1 MTHPLSSIKAFTA
14 MQVKKVVTDASST
27 TSISAP
33 IQSLNCSELAEF
45 DRKSGCNAMDY
56 IQCHELYALQ
66 LDYVQLDPWTIYNG
80 RMICNGLLHAS
91 ERKIRQG

>member
-14 MQVKKVVTDASST
+14 MQVKKVVTDGGGT

-56 IQCHELYALQ
+56 MQCHELYALQ
-66 LDYVQLDPWTIYNG
+66 WI
-80 RMICNGLLHAS
+80 MCNWIHGLYTMV
-91 ERKIRQG
+91 E

>member
-1 MTHPLSSIKAFTA
+1 MTHPLRSIKAFTA
-14 MQVKKVVTDASST
+14 MQVKKSVTDGGGA

-56 IQCHELYALQ
+56 MQCM
-66 LDYVQLDPWTIYNG
+66 DPWTIYNG

-91 ERKIRQG
+91 ERK

>member
-14 MQVKKVVTDASST
+14 MQVKKVVTDGGAT

-45 DRKSGCNAMDY
+45 DRKSGCNAMGICNAMNCMHCNGLCAIGSMDY
-56 IQCHELYALQ
+56 IQ
-66 LDYVQLDPWTIYNG
+66 W
-80 RMICNGLLHAS
+80 
-91 ERKIRQG
+91 